1 MIASAVHHVSFP
13 VADIERSRE
22 FYGGLLGF
30 PEISRPDFPFPGA
43 WYQVGATQVH
53 LIVPSEKVDT
63 GRRPER
69 AHPMAGHVALL
80 VEDYAKTCDY
90 LKSRDVEVI
99 ETSSKIGQMW
109 IADPDGNVIELITGQ
124 ADPGAF
130 TRR

>member
-13 VADIERSRE
+13 VAEIERSRE

-30 PEISRPDFPFPGA
+30 EEIPRPDFPFPGA
-43 WYQVGATQVH
+43 WYQLGPTQVH
-53 LIVPSEKVDT
+53 LIVPAPGIDV
-63 GRRPER
+63 GQRPGR

-90 LKSRDVEVI
+90 LKSRKVEVI
-99 ETSSKIGQMW
+99 ETNPEIGQMW
-109 IADPDGNVIELITGQ
+109 ITDPDGNVIELITGQ

-130 TRR
+130 ARR